1 MTTAKWILCLAAG
14 AATSLIS
21 LSSGAA
27 EAAGNNPTRVVRAW
41 DLDLSRPT
49 DVQTLYTRV
58 QNAAAA
64 VCEREA
70 RDHSLKT
77 RSRAPTGWT
86 EGCIARAVEAAVRDA
101 DAPLLA
107 ALHGR
112 LSVAQSN

>member
-14 AATSLIS
+14 AATSLVS

-27 EAAGNNPTRVVRAW
+27 EPARDNPTQVVRAW
-41 DLDLSRPT
+41 DLDLSRPA

-64 VCEREA
+64 VCERSA

-77 RSRAPTGWT
+77 RSFVPTGWT
-86 EGCIARAVEAAVRDA
+86 AGCIARAVDAAVRDT

-112 LSVAQSN
+112 LSVAQTN